1 MDTGILNSRPSFPTT
16 FSEPVQPMLLLATKA
31 HISSAVLEDVVDV
44 GIVEEIETVLDV
56 VVTRMP
62 ASVLESTNRV
72 TENSPVSYFWKQFPS
87 S

>member
-44 GIVEEIETVLDV
+44 EEIETVLDV

>member
-44 GIVEEIETVLDV
+44 EEIETVLDV

-62 ASVLESTNRV
+62 ASVFESTNRM
-72 TENSPVSYFWKQFPS
+72 TAFSPVSYFWKQFPS

>member
-1 MDTGILNSRPSFPTT
+1 MDKYRPSCPTT

-31 HISSAVLEDVVDV
+31 HISSAVLEDVVD
-44 GIVEEIETVLDV
+44 VEEIETVLDV

>member
-1 MDTGILNSRPSFPTT
+1 MDKYRPSCPTT

-44 GIVEEIETVLDV
+44 EEIETVLDV

-62 ASVLESTNRV
+62 ASVFESTNRM
-72 TENSPVSYFWKQFPS
+72 TAFSPVSYFWKQFPS